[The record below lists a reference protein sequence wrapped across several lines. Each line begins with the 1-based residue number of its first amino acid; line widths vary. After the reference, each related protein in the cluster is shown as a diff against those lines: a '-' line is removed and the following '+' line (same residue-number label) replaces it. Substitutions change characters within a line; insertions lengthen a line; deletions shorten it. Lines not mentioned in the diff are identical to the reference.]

1 MSVNE
6 RPGVYSSYE
15 VTSALY
21 GSGVGRAVGVAACAA
36 AGTKGEVRAFTGY
49 SEAAAA
55 YGPGSNL
62 AKLARILLENGAPMI
77 YAVPVVTSGTA
88 AQSDYAAAFAA
99 LMQEANVGCM
109 VCDSQTALVHKSMR
123 DAILSGTEMTK
134 YRIGVVEQPGTA
146 SALGSAAAA
155 LNCERMVIVGNAVT
169 GGVPGGVAAAVAG
182 VIAGNSDPALPL
194 NGAPLKG
201 LGALAGNFTDGEVST
216 LIQSGVTPVEVI
228 GGDVTVV
235 RGVTTRTKTGDV
247 PDATWRDLNTILIVD
262 DVLPAVRNSLR
273 TRFARTKNTAET
285 RGAIRTQVIIELE
298 SKRSAEII
306 DGYSGVTVAADETDP
321 AVCLV
326 SFAFTVAHGLS
337 RIELMAHITV

>member
-1 MSVNE
+1 MSGNE

-21 GSGVGRAVGVAACAA
+21 GSGIGRAVGVAACAA
-36 AGTKGEVRAFTGY
+36 AGTKGEVCAFTGY
-49 SEAAAA
+49 SEAAQA

-62 AKLARILLENGAPMI
+62 AKLVQILLENGAPLI

-99 LMQEANVGCM
+99 LMEEANVGYM
-109 VCDSQTALVHKSMR
+109 VCDSQVAAIHKAMR
-123 DAILSGTEMTK
+123 DAVLSGSELTK
-134 YRIGVVEQPGTA
+134 YRIGVVEQSGTA
-146 SALGSAAAA
+146 SALGSAAAV
-155 LNCERMVIVGNAVT
+155 LNCERMVLVGNTVT

-182 VIAGNSDPALPL
+182 VVAGGSDPAVPL

-201 LGALAGNFTDGEVST
+201 LGALSAGFTDAEVSA
-216 LIQSGVTPVEVI
+216 LIQTGVTPVEQA
-228 GGDVTVV
+228 GGDIAVV

-273 TRFARTKNTAET
+273 TRFARTKNTTQT

-298 SKRSAEII
+298 SKLAAEII
-306 DGYSGVTVAADETDP
+306 DGYSGVTVTADETDP
-321 AVCLV
+321 TVCLV